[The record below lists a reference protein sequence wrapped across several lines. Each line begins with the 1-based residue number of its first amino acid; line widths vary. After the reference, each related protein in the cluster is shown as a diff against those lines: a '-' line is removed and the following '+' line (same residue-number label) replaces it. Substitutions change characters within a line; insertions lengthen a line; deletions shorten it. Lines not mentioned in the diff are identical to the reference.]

1 MVRHLCKNSS
11 VENREKESGVTK
23 MQRISS
29 QMNNNNTQSSLRL
42 QESRLN
48 AANNQ
53 IGSQRRIQQLRQDP
67 IAAGHLVRYQSYLQR
82 VNQYEK
88 NALTL
93 SDQFSLREG
102 YMTDSLDI
110 MQRVRELAVTGANGI
125 YNKEDLKNMATE
137 VDELLKA
144 LVQNANAVSA
154 DGNSI
159 FAGTNT
165 KTTAFDIEMGNV
177 EGSGIPLIQNVRYN
191 GNNNINLVEVDE
203 GKYLQNDNIGDKTF
217 WAEHQQLF
225 GGRDALNWQSSSN
238 NVISIDGVEIQINQ
252 GDNIYAVVSKINDSA
267 AAVKASVDPIR
278 NALNLE
284 TTDARQLWLQDV
296 SGNTL
301 EELGIIKDSSQL
313 PPYNIA
319 TGTRVSGGSMF
330 DAVIAFRN
338 ALLSGDQEAIGSR
351 VLGSLD
357 QGIDSLVT
365 RIAKSGA
372 EYERAQLNATRNG
385 KLALDVTQMVSREG
399 DLDFTKAITDLKMLD
414 YTNQAT
420 LSQAGKMYSST
431 LLNYMR

>member
-1 MVRHLCKNSS
+1 
-11 VENREKESGVTK
+11 

-48 AANNQ
+48 TANAQ

-93 SDQFSLREG
+93 SDQFSVREG

-177 EGSGIPLIQNVRYN
+177 EGSGVPLIQNVRYN

-225 GGRDALNWQSSSN
+225 GGRDAMNWQSSSN
-238 NVISIDGVEIQINQ
+238 NVISIDGVEIKISQ
-252 GDNIYAVVSKINDSA
+252 GDNIYAVVSKINNSA

-284 TTDARQLWLQDV
+284 TTDARQLWLQDI

-338 ALLSGDQEAIGSR
+338 ALLRGDQEAIGSR

>member
-1 MVRHLCKNSS
+1 
-11 VENREKESGVTK
+11 

-177 EGSGIPLIQNVRYN
+177 EGSGVPLIQNVRYN

-238 NVISIDGVEIQINQ
+238 NIISIDGVEIQINQ

>member
-1 MVRHLCKNSS
+1 
-11 VENREKESGVTK
+11 

-29 QMNNNNTQSSLRL
+29 QMNNNNIQSSLRL

-93 SDQFSLREG
+93 SDQFSVREG

-177 EGSGIPLIQNVRYN
+177 EGSGVPLIQNVRYN

-238 NVISIDGVEIQINQ
+238 NIISIDGVEIQINQ

>member
-1 MVRHLCKNSS
+1 
-11 VENREKESGVTK
+11 

-48 AANNQ
+48 TANAQ

-93 SDQFSLREG
+93 SDQFSVREG

-177 EGSGIPLIQNVRYN
+177 EGSGVPLIQNVRYN

-225 GGRDALNWQSSSN
+225 GGRDAMNWQSSSN
-238 NVISIDGVEIQINQ
+238 NVISIDGVEIKISQ

-284 TTDARQLWLQDV
+284 TTDARQLWLQDI

>member
-1 MVRHLCKNSS
+1 
-11 VENREKESGVTK
+11 

-88 NALTL
+88 NELTL

-165 KTTAFDIEMGNV
+165 KTTAFDIEMGKV
-177 EGSGIPLIQNVRYN
+177 EGSGVPLIQNVRYN

-296 SGNTL
+296 SGHTL

>member
-1 MVRHLCKNSS
+1 
-11 VENREKESGVTK
+11 

-48 AANNQ
+48 VANNQ

-110 MQRVRELAVTGANGI
+110 MQRVRELAVPGANGI

-238 NVISIDGVEIQINQ
+238 NIISIDGVEIQINQ

>member
-1 MVRHLCKNSS
+1 
-11 VENREKESGVTK
+11 
-23 MQRISS
+23 
-29 QMNNNNTQSSLRL
+29 MNNNNTQSSLRL

-144 LVQNANAVSA
+144 LVQNANAISA

-177 EGSGIPLIQNVRYN
+177 EGSGVPLIQNVRYN